1 MVLNVFVNI
10 YNSAKCINT
19 CQCNNLLD
27 FYDVHSTSNTGSTL
41 LSGCT
46 GGYLMDSTVISKCTM
61 GFLKLQ

>member
-1 MVLNVFVNI
+1 MCLLI
-10 YNSAKCINT
+10 SIILQSALIPGT

-27 FYDVHSTSNTGSTL
+27 FYDVHSTSNSKL

>member
-1 MVLNVFVNI
+1 MCLLI
-10 YNSAKCINT
+10 ST

>member
-27 FYDVHSTSNTGSTL
+27 FHDVHSTSNSTL
-41 LSGCT
+41 LSGST